1 MTLPSANDPVSPAR
15 TITIYRPTGGIEG
28 YREIHDEVSNVTVA
42 TFAWVTVREAPTQ
55 AMPAGYILA
64 AHGRAYFGE
73 TNDAKRRMIEHAR
86 DLAKNWVREAYIITG
101 VGNASELW
109 SDPTT
114 AEYIQYRLTEL
125 AEQAGLVDIVKG
137 VNPRVPNLSTFRRAT
152 LEALIERS
160 LPLLF
165 DAGCRV
171 FHSNFGSMR
180 RVPPDAEIGGLEEAG
195 SMAIGVTAAPPL
207 GSELEISY
215 VDLWARGYPTDRGGF
230 VVMAGS
236 EVRSTSNPSGRTW
249 VDKFRCDLREAGA
262 LLAIPGRVDRERLC
276 TAVEFDSAS
285 SATKLV
291 TGSRDG
297 GKWIPPR
304 YPQPILSAA

>member
-1 MTLPSANDPVSPAR
+1 MTLPAANDPVSPGR
-15 TITIYRPTGGIEG
+15 TTTIYRPRGGIEG
-28 YREIHDEVSNVTVA
+28 SREIHDEISNVTVTCFPWA
-42 TFAWVTVREAPTQ
+42 VVREAR
-55 AMPAGYILA
+55 AVPAGYILA
-64 AHGRAYFGE
+64 AHGIGYFGE
-73 TNDAKRRMIEHAR
+73 TEDAKRRMGEHAR
-86 DLAKNWVREAYIITG
+86 DLAKNWVREAYIVTG
-101 VGNASELW
+101 VGNPSELW

-114 AEYIQYRLTEL
+114 AEYIQYRFTEL

-137 VNPRVPNLSTFRRAT
+137 ANARIPDLSTFRRAT
-152 LEALIERS
+152 LESLVERS

-180 RVPPDAEIGGLEEAG
+180 RVPPDAEMVGQEEAG
-195 SMAIGVTAAPPL
+195 SMKIGVLAAPPL

-249 VDKFRCDLREAGA
+249 VDNFRTELREAGA
-262 LLAIPGRVDRERLC
+262 LLAIPGLADRERLC
-276 TAVEFDSAS
+276 AAVQFDSAS
-285 SATKLV
+285 SAAKLV

-297 GKWIPPR
+297 GKWISLR